1 MKQKIYLCV
10 LHSSVAMTWLSR
22 EMASVATDKIL
33 DYLRV
38 QPAIVPAIWHQEM
51 ADFMLLERDKA
62 GLSKRAIKERITL
75 LLQLPIHT
83 DDTAFEK
90 IIWQNFEDQEIAA
103 GGLHHAIYIALAKK
117 YETPLVTID
126 ATLADAAIQAGITV
140 LP

>member
-22 EMASVATDKIL
+22 KLASVATDKIL

-51 ADFMLLERDKA
+51 ADFLLLERGHA
-62 GLSKRAIKERITL
+62 ALSQQGMKERIVL

-83 DDTAFEK
+83 DDTSFEK
-90 IIWQNFEDQEIAA
+90 GIWQTMRDHEIAA
-103 GGLHHAIYIALAKK
+103 GGLHHALYIALAKK
-117 YETPLVTID
+117 HETPLVTID
-126 ATLADAAIQAGITV
+126 TNLADAAKQAGITV